1 MFNYNSNAEA
11 LEPFFFSSG
20 LFQCFGQ
27 TFLKITNL
35 TLTINN
41 TLTDKRFVGIGS
53 KAIKDGM
60 PAQRTYEIAFTAM
73 VTDDK
78 LFQELLNNEE
88 DLGATNTIVLQFDK
102 DSNEQILLN
111 FQDYFLSTA
120 TLTVPD
126 DKGPITVEGTVMPRT
141 MSKCEVKT
149 HWILQ
154 G

>member
-1 MFNYNSNAEA
+1 MFS
-11 LEPFFFSSG
+11 
-20 LFQCFGQ
+20 CFGQ

-35 TLTINN
+35 SLTINN
-41 TLTDKRFVGIGS
+41 NLQDKRYVGISS
-53 KAIKDGM
+53 KAIKNAI
-60 PAQRTYEIAFTAM
+60 PAQRTYEIAFTAL

-78 LFQELLNNEE
+78 LFQELLNNAE
-88 DLGATNTIVLQFDK
+88 DVGSSNEIVLQFDK
-102 DSNEQILLN
+102 DSGEQILLN

-126 DKGPITVEGTVMPRT
+126 DKGPITIEGTVMPRT